1 MPNALIWGASSGMGQ
16 ALKNQL
22 SELGWVI
29 HAAARNTSKITGN
42 ADYTYE
48 FDTDSPE
55 SIAQVCLLVAQQL
68 DGVVDLMVYFSGSV
82 AYDKLNAMGYK
93 GWMATLNSN
102 LTGAFLC
109 ATESLHLMAKG
120 GHLMFIGAYIDHIR
134 LPKMGAY
141 AVAKAGLAEL
151 VTMLRKENRRMNF
164 SIIRPG
170 AVDTDFWEQ
179 VSFKKP
185 DDAKSPDVVAEKII
199 TQYNIGTGEDIN
211 L

>member
-16 ALKNQL
+16 ALVKQL
-22 SELGWVI
+22 SNAGWTVY
-29 HAAARNTSKITGN
+29 AVARHTAKIPDT

-48 FDTDSPE
+48 FDADSPD
-55 SIAQVCLLVAQQL
+55 SIAQACMLVAQQV
-68 DGVVDLMVYFSGSV
+68 DGAIDLTVYFSGSL
-82 AYDKLNAMGYK
+82 AYDKLDAMGYD
-93 GWMATLNSN
+93 GWIATLNSN
-102 LTGAFLC
+102 LNGAFLC
-109 ATESLHLMAKG
+109 ATESLPLMENG

-151 VTMLRKENRRMNF
+151 VNMLRKENRRMHI

-170 AVDTDFWEQ
+170 AVDTPFWEQ
-179 VSFKKP
+179 VSFSKP
-185 DDAKSPDVVAEKII
+185 DDAKSPDVIAEKII
-199 TQYNIGTGEDIN
+199 AQVEAGEGDDIN

>member
-16 ALKNQL
+16 ALVNQL
-22 SELGWVI
+22 SDAGWTTYAV
-29 HAAARNTSKITGN
+29 ARDTSKIPST

-48 FDTDSPE
+48 FDADSPD
-55 SIAQVCLLVAQQL
+55 SISQACFLVSQQV
-68 DGVVDLMVYFSGSV
+68 DGVVDLTVYFSGNL
-82 AYDKLNAMGYK
+82 AYDKLDAIGYD
-93 GWMATLNSN
+93 GWMATMNSN
-102 LTGAFLC
+102 LNGAFLC
-109 ATESLHLMAKG
+109 ATESLHLMEKG

-141 AVAKAGLAEL
+141 AVAKAALAEL
-151 VTMLRKENRRMNF
+151 VTMLRKENRRMNI

-170 AVDTDFWEQ
+170 AVDTPFWEQ

-185 DDAKSPDVVAEKII
+185 DDAKSPDVIAQTII
-199 TQYNIGTGEDIN
+199 QHYDSNKGDDIN